1 MEVLDEVL
9 FSKVKMIGE
18 LTHKLKRFGELEKEL
33 KIYEGRE
40 QPILSKIQ
48 KIKQDKDSLFKKMED
63 LIGQCGT
70 Y

>member
-40 QPILSKIQ
+40 
-48 KIKQDKDSLFKKMED
+48 
-63 LIGQCGT
+63 
-70 Y
+70 